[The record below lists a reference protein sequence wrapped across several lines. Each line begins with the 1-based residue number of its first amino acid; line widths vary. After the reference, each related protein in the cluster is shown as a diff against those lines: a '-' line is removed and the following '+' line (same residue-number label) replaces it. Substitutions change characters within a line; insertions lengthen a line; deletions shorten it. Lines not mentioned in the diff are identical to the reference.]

1 MFFNKMKIN
10 LCVFIIIVTLFSACN
25 KDEEGNNQNQNDPE
39 SIAQDPDPAPTLQ
52 LVWSDEFDTDGTID
66 LSRWVFDT
74 GTPNNN
80 EEQIYTSSP
89 NNIIVE
95 DGILKITALR
105 GDATEGLYYYD
116 ELNLLNNAGEIVSEI
131 ESFEVNSP
139 TLNDFDGA
147 STRIIDNP
155 DISDEN
161 STSQVVEFKKTIG
174 ANGNAGV
181 WWDRNN
187 AVDPSVNNKL
197 SLKTWSPE
205 TNIVVRLKLENSA
218 NSSEFHEVDAQTT
231 LANTWETL
239 TYDFSNAPAYNYD
252 RIVVFF
258 DHGNTNASYT
268 SGRITTQN
276 KYNFT
281 YGRVDARAKLPSSGG
296 VWPAIWMLGSNFG
309 TVGWPA
315 CGEIDIME
323 YIGNSPGKIS
333 SALHTPSSFG
343 ATINF
348 KEQSISNETTEFHI
362 FSTIWTEDSI
372 TFLLDDVA
380 YYTYSPAI
388 KNANNWPFNN
398 DQFIILN
405 LALGGTLG
413 GIIDPN
419 FDTATF
425 EIDYVRVYQ

>member
-1 MFFNKMKIN
+1 MKIN
-10 LCVFIIIVTLFSACN
+10 LCVFIVIATLFTACS
-25 KDEEGNNQNQNDPE
+25 KDDKGNNSNPDDNQGQMDDPNQNNPDPE
-39 SIAQDPDPAPTLQ
+39 LQ
-52 LVWSDEFDTDGTID
+52 LVWSDEFDTDGSID
-66 LSRWVFDT
+66 LSKWVYDT

-95 DGILKITALR
+95 DGILKITAIR
-105 GDATEGLYYYD
+105 RDASEGLYYYD
-116 ELNLLNNAGEIVSEI
+116 ELNLLNSAGEIVSEI
-131 ESFEVNSP
+131 ESFEMNSP

-155 DISDEN
+155 DVSDGN
-161 STSQVVEFKKTIG
+161 STSRVVEFKKNIG

-218 NSSEFHEVDAQTT
+218 NSSEFHEVDAKTT
-231 LANTWETL
+231 LTNSWETL
-239 TYDFSNAPAYNYD
+239 TYDFRSAPAYNYD

-258 DHGNTNASYT
+258 DHGSTNASYT

-276 KYNFT
+276 KYNLT
-281 YGRVDARAKLPSSGG
+281 YGRVDARAKLPSAGG

-323 YIGNSPGKIS
+323 YVGNSPGKIS

-343 ATINF
+343 ATTNYRE
-348 KEQSISNETTEFHI
+348 KSISNETTEFHI
-362 FSTIWTEDSI
+362 FSTIWTAGSI
-372 TFLLDDVA
+372 TFLLDDVP
-380 YYTYSPAI
+380 YYTYNPAT
-388 KNANNWPFNN
+388 KNDQTWPFNK

-405 LALGGTLG
+405 LALGGNLG
-413 GIIDPN
+413 GTIDPN

-425 EIDYVRVYQ
+425 EIDYIRVYQ

>member
-1 MFFNKMKIN
+1 MSLNKMKMKIN
-10 LCVFIIIVTLFSACN
+10 LCVFIIIVTLITACN
-25 KDEEGNNQNQNDPE
+25 KDDDGMNPNQKDPE
-39 SIAQDPDPAPTLQ
+39 PTTQDTLQ

-66 LSRWVFDT
+66 LSKWVFDT

-95 DGILKITALR
+95 EGILKITAIR
-105 GDATEGLYYYD
+105 GQASAGLYYYD
-116 ELNLLNNAGEIVSEI
+116 ELNLLNSAGEIVSEI
-131 ESFEVNSP
+131 ESFEVNAP

-155 DISDEN
+155 DISAGN
-161 STSQVVEFKKTIG
+161 STSRVVEFKKNIG

-187 AVDPSVNNKL
+187 AVDPSVNNKI

-231 LANTWETL
+231 LTNTWETL

-252 RIVVFF
+252 RLVVFF
-258 DHGNTNASYT
+258 DHGTTNANYT

-281 YGRVDARAKLPSSGG
+281 YGRVDARAKLPSAGG

-309 TVGWPA
+309 AVGWPA

-323 YIGNSPGKIS
+323 YVGNSPGKIS
-333 SALHTPSSFG
+333 SALHTPSSSG
-343 ATINF
+343 ATINYME
-348 KEQSISNETTEFHI
+348 KSISNETTEFHI
-362 FSTIWTEDSI
+362 FSTIWTADSI
-372 TFLLDDVA
+372 TFLLDDVP
-380 YYTYSPAI
+380 YYTYDPAT
-388 KNANNWPFNN
+388 KNNQTWPFNK

-405 LALGGTLG
+405 LALGGNLG
-413 GIIDPN
+413 GTIDPN

-425 EIDYVRVYQ
+425 EIDYIRVYQ